1 MTNTELTTTTT
12 TTTTAPAHLDDVR
25 VKQLAQT
32 LNITDTNS
40 ILSFGAAAQKQ
51 LTAVADTMLTDIKSE
66 DAGKAGQLLSNMVS
80 LLRGFQGAELKM
92 QEKPSLLTRL
102 FNKAKPLQTFLQ
114 KFDTISEQID
124 QISNAL

>member
-92 QEKPSLLTRL
+92 QEKPSSYP
-102 FNKAKPLQTFLQ
+102 PL
-114 KFDTISEQID
+114 
-124 QISNAL
+124 

>member
-40 ILSFGAAAQKQ
+40 ILSFGAAAQK
-51 LTAVADTMLTDIKSE
+51 
-66 DAGKAGQLLSNMVS
+66 
-80 LLRGFQGAELKM
+80 
-92 QEKPSLLTRL
+92 
-102 FNKAKPLQTFLQ
+102 
-114 KFDTISEQID
+114 
-124 QISNAL
+124 